1 VRDPSPPSSGRQAWK
16 RLALAAVALLSL
28 GAGAPP
34 AARTTP
40 IIDVHVH
47 AYTEDPRFGSTWTN
61 PLTGE
66 VLKAAAG
73 PDAHREEV
81 HAAFERFRV
90 IRAVTS
96 GGDRE
101 AVIDWHRRDP
111 RRILVGHAFD
121 DPEQVDPDFLRAE
134 HQLGRL
140 HVLGEIAVQYAGISP
155 ADPRLRP
162 IFALAEE
169 LDLPIGYHLHPGP
182 PGAAYMG
189 MPAMRAALGNPL
201 LLEDALAAHP
211 RARLYVMHAGW
222 PFLDEMVALLYAHP
236 QVYVEVGAIAW
247 SLPRAEFHR
256 YLRRLVEAGFGQR
269 ILFGSD
275 EMVWPET
282 IATSVRAIDEAD
294 FLTADQRADI
304 FYRNAAR
311 FLKIELPRAMAGARE
326 AR

>member
-1 VRDPSPPSSGRQAWK
+1 MK

-28 GAGAPP
+28 GASAPP

-121 DPEQVDPDFLRAE
+121 DPEQASAIID
-134 HQLGRL
+134 
-140 HVLGEIAVQYAGISP
+140 EIAGDDGPFRDFTVTRSQSFGETSFTVEGVADFSDGLASFTDERVSELLGDGFGGNLDQIEDDTGAP
-155 ADPRLRP
+155 AAEQVSVTFAAELPGGGTEVFELDPTSTEAQPIEAESTSTRWAARAWAVVAALV
-162 IFALAEE
+162 IFARQVKPLDRKASIAIHSAFGTQILLGIAVVMTGMNIVLAV
-169 LDLPIGYHLHPGP
+169 LHQ
-182 PGAAYMG
+182 A
-189 MPAMRAALGNPL
+189 
-201 LLEDALAAHP
+201 
-211 RARLYVMHAGW
+211 
-222 PFLDEMVALLYAHP
+222 
-236 QVYVEVGAIAW
+236 VGALVVASVTWGAHVIG
-247 SLPRAEFHR
+247 
-256 YLRRLVEAGFGQR
+256 RR
-269 ILFGSD
+269 S
-275 EMVWPET
+275 
-282 IATSVRAIDEAD
+282 
-294 FLTADQRADI
+294 
-304 FYRNAAR
+304 
-311 FLKIELPRAMAGARE
+311 
-326 AR
+326 